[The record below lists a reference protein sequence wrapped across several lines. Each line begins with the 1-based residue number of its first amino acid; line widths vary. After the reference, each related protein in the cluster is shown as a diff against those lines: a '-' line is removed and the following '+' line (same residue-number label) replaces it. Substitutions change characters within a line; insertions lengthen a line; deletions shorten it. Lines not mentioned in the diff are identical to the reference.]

1 MKVSLY
7 IRERG
12 TRRCHKAKPGRNY
25 PMGTIY
31 VLRYGSTWET
41 LPENLDSTE
50 ARVAKMRREVE
61 LFTGRTEPP
70 APKPRTTDAGTLD
83 KLIDVYL
90 TTGRAVEKNWRK
102 HTLQCYALALKLFRE
117 SCTKPYLRDI
127 DGDDLRRFKVF
138 LRGLKTSTGKKVD
151 DRTVYNHFNNV
162 VSFLNAHGKRD
173 LVPQSEWPKYEE
185 KKTVCYDESTMS
197 RLLQFADEDER
208 DVLEFFLGVGFRNGE
223 GTHVEWRDI
232 DFKNKEI
239 HTYSKPEEYGW
250 EVKDTEQRIIG
261 ISDRLAERLQ
271 ARHKRHLGD
280 GLVFANTKGNPDT
293 HLLRVIKRVALRAG
307 LNCGHCVGTYERKR
321 VPCSTHPVC
330 KKWIIHTLRKTWATF
345 QARSGASVPT
355 IQADLGHSSLVTTL
369 KYLAAEDRRSTVRR
383 AQINAADARVRQHI
397 AQSTTSHSKPKGPV
411 ILPPSGSVAIS
422 GVQAF

>member
-7 IRERG
+7 IRNHS
-12 TRRCHKAKPGRNY
+12 TRRYTKTKPKATY
-25 PMGTIY
+25 PMGTIF
-31 VLRYGSTWET
+31 VLRYAGRWET
-41 LPENLDSTE
+41 LPENLDYTE
-50 ARVAKMRREVE
+50 ARVAKMPKEID
-61 LFTGRTEPP
+61 LATGRTEPP

-83 KLIDVYL
+83 ELIDVYL
-90 TTGRAVEKNWRK
+90 TTGRAAEKNWRT
-102 HTLQCYALALKLFRE
+102 HTLQCYTLTLRLFTE
-117 SCTKPYLRDI
+117 SCKKTRLHEI

-138 LRGLKTSTGKKVD
+138 LRGLKTSTGKKID

-162 VSFLNAHGKRD
+162 VSFLNAHGKRN

-185 KKTVCYDESTMS
+185 KKVGCYDEDTMS

-223 GTHVEWRDI
+223 GTHVEWPDI

-239 HTYSKPEEYGW
+239 HTYSKLEQYGW

-271 ARHKRHLGD
+271 ARHKRHPGN

-293 HLLRVIKRVALRAG
+293 HLLRVIKRVALRAR
-307 LNCGHCVGTYERKR
+307 LNCGKCMGTYERKR
-321 VPCSTHPVC
+321 VSCSTHPVC
-330 KKWIIHTLRKTWATF
+330 KKWLIHTLRKTWATF

-369 KYLAAEDRRSTVRR
+369 KYLAAEDRRSVQRR

-397 AQSTTSHSKPKGPV
+397 AQSTTKHSNPQSPV
-411 ILPPSGSVAIS
+411 LLPPSGSVVIS

>member
-1 MKVSLY
+1 MEAIPMKVSLY
-7 IRERG
+7 IRNHS
-12 TRRCHKAKPGRNY
+12 TRKYELAKRRAY
-25 PMGTIY
+25 PMGTIF

-41 LPENLDSTE
+41 LPANLNFTE
-50 ARVAKMRREVE
+50 ATTAKMQKEIA
-61 LFTGRTEPP
+61 LFTGKE
-70 APKPRTTDAGTLD
+70 APVPKSKPKNDVRTLD
-83 KLIDVYL
+83 ILIDIYL
-90 TTGRAVEKNWRK
+90 TTGRAAEKNWRK
-102 HTLQCYALALKLFRE
+102 HTLQCYTLALKLFRQ
-117 SCTKPYLRDI
+117 SCTKTYLHEI
-127 DGDDLRRFKVF
+127 DGDDLRRFKVY
-138 LRGLKTSTGKKVD
+138 LRTLKTSTGKKID

-185 KKTVCYDESTMS
+185 KKVVCYDEDTMS

-232 DFKNKEI
+232 DFKNREI
-239 HTYSKPEEYGW
+239 HTYSKLERYGW

-271 ARHKRHLGD
+271 ARHKRHPGD

-293 HLLRVIKRVALRAG
+293 HLLRVIKRVARRAG

-330 KKWIIHTLRKTWATF
+330 KKWVIHTLRKTWATF

-369 KYLAAEDRRSTVRR
+369 KYLAAEDRRSAQRR
-383 AQINAADARVRQHI
+383 AQINAADARVRERG
-397 AQSTTSHSKPKGPV
+397 KPAV
-411 ILPPSGSVAIS
+411 N
-422 GVQAF
+422 